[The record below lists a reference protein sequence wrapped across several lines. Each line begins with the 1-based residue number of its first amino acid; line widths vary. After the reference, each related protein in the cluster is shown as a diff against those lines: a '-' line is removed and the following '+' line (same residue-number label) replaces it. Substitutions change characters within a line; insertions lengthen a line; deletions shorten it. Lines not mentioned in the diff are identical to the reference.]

1 MISLCY
7 LEQLISPG
15 SLVTGAA
22 ETGGDE
28 RVDNTGLDI
37 RDTPRLGEPPPPGVR
52 ALGEDQNILL
62 LDLQYTTHNISSTLC
77 TK

>member
-1 MISLCY
+1 M
-7 LEQLISPG
+7 ISPG

-37 RDTPRLGEPPPPGVR
+37 RDTPRLGEPPPPRVR
-52 ALGEDQNILL
+52 ALREDQNILL
-62 LDLQYTTHNISSTLC
+62 LDLQYTSHSYLEHVVHEMNVDNFITF
-77 TK
+77 